1 MDDTLNKEEN
11 SKNIY
16 VIRHKLGELKKMP
29 GCSHYEWQ
37 IGPFVV
43 KMLEDRPEDHPIG
56 TLELVSVRPKRP
68 EFLTQRE
75 KVDVQLYER
84 SKKDDQVLDQF
95 ININSD
101 SRFKNY
107 KPIMYNTYQSPTGN
121 TISFGDGRDMPMLQL
136 CELIRY
142 LHRLAN
148 LTAFM

>member
-29 GCSHYEWQ
+29 GRDHYEWQ

-43 KMLEDRPEDHPIG
+43 KIFTAKHGDPSPDFITRC
-56 TLELVSVRPKRP
+56 
-68 EFLTQRE
+68 E
-75 KVDVQLYER
+75 KVNVQLYER
-84 SKKDDQVLDQF
+84 SKKDDQTLEYTIHLND
-95 ININSD
+95 D

-121 TISFGDGRDMPMLQL
+121 TINFGDGRDMPLLHL
-136 CELIRY
+136 CKLIRY